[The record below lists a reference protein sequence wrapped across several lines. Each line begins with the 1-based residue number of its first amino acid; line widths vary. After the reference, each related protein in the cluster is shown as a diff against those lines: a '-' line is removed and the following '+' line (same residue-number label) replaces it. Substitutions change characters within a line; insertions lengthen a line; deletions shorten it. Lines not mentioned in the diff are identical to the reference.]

1 MTPLASYLLVSAL
14 LFAVGLAGAL
24 VRRNAILVLVGVELM
39 LNAANLNFLAFWRY
53 GPNPEAL
60 TGVMFVIFA
69 IGVAAAEA
77 AVGLA
82 LVIAIY
88 RHYRSS
94 NVEDVAT
101 MKG

>member
-1 MTPLASYLLVSAL
+1 
-14 LFAVGLAGAL
+14 
-24 VRRNAILVLVGVELM
+24 
-39 LNAANLNFLAFWRY
+39 
-53 GPNPEAL
+53 
-60 TGVMFVIFA
+60 MFVIFA